1 MSSSILWHTLK
12 KEAIWRELETSQQGL
27 DLSETLA
34 RLKKFGPN
42 TLPNRK
48 RRGLSHLLWDQISN
62 PLIGI
67 LFIALLATLFLR
79 DHGDAVVIAAAVVI
93 NVFIGLVQEYKA
105 EKSLAELRSL
115 LAPKARVRR
124 EGNEREIAAI
134 DVVPGDILILHPGDR
149 IPADARIIE
158 SFALEVNEA
167 TLTGE
172 SLPINKTEHVLKDGL
187 VLAERKNMVYTG
199 TVAVA
204 GEGEAVVVATALE
217 TELGKIARTLRE
229 LPDER
234 TPLQKKLTSL
244 SWQIGAL
251 VLFLS
256 AILFIVGL
264 SYNHSLLEMFLV
276 AVALAVAAIPE
287 GLVVAVTAILAVGMR
302 RLLGKRALVR
312 KLVAAETLGAT
323 TVICTDKTGTLT
335 EGEMRAVKIITEPET
350 IEVAGEFLHD
360 GWPLPVK
367 HLLETLVLGTNAVV
381 EDPEAPPEQWKIL
394 GTFTERALL
403 QLVGRAGLRP
413 DILRQASPLLDDLPF
428 TSTQKFQAAL
438 RRHGETH
445 LLHWVGA
452 PERVLAFCDLKPSAQ
467 TAWLKRFETL
477 AGEGYRLVGVARRA
491 VHTEKKTFEDLGE
504 FKMSGG
510 EWLGAVALR
519 DPVRTGMRE
528 VLDEAARA
536 GITTVMVTGDHPA
549 TAFSIAKDLGLAVS
563 PSQVLSGERLSEMS
577 EAELVERVRGIR
589 VYARVSPEDKLK
601 IVGAWQALGEVVAM
615 TGDGVNDTPALSKA
629 DIGIAVGTGTD
640 LAKETADLVLLD
652 NNFQT
657 IVAAVKE
664 GRVIYDNIRKVA
676 LYLLADSFAGVVLIA
691 VAIIIGLPLPLLAT
705 QILWLNMIGDGLP
718 AVALTLDPA
727 DGDVLARRPVRLN
740 EPILNRARLAMI
752 AITSLVIGLGSLLIF
767 KLLIGVG
774 EDVVL
779 ARTLTF
785 AIFGSASLWY
795 VFSCRNREAS
805 ILSSYFWSNTWL
817 ILAVAVSFGLLIGGI
832 YLPVLQR
839 LLGTVALPSAS
850 WGIVLGF
857 SLALVTILELIK
869 WWGGKLRIRQIS
881 G

>member
-1 MSSSILWHTLK
+1 MSTILWHTLN
-12 KEAIWRELETSQQGL
+12 KEAIWRELQTSPKGL
-27 DLSETLA
+27 DLGEA
-34 RLKKFGPN
+34 QERLKKIGLN
-42 TLPNRK
+42 TLPSRK
-48 RRGLSHLLWDQISN
+48 RRGLLHLLLDQVAN

-67 LFIALLATLFLR
+67 LLMALAVTLFLR
-79 DHGDAVVIAAAVVI
+79 DRGDAMVIAVAVVI

-105 EKSLAELRSL
+105 EKSLAALRSL

-124 EGNEREIAAI
+124 EDHERETSATE
-134 DVVPGDILILHPGDR
+134 VVPGDILILHPGDR
-149 IPADARIIE
+149 VPADARVVE
-158 SFALEVNEA
+158 SFELEVNEA

-172 SLPINKTEHVLKDGL
+172 SLPTVKTEHVLKNGL

-199 TVAVA
+199 TVVVA
-204 GEGEAVVVATALE
+204 GEGEAVVVATGLE
-217 TELGKIARTLRE
+217 TELGLIAKTLRE
-229 LPDER
+229 LPDEP

-251 VLFLS
+251 VLLLS
-256 AILFIVGL
+256 AILLVVGL

-302 RLLGKRALVR
+302 RLLGKQALVR

-335 EGEMRAVKIITEPET
+335 EGEMRAVKIITESAT
-350 IEVAGEFLHD
+350 IEVVGEFLHD
-360 GWPLPVK
+360 GWPLAAR

-381 EDPEAPPEQWKIL
+381 EDPEAPPEQWRIL

-413 DILRQASPLLDDLPF
+413 DTLRQAFPLLDDLPF
-428 TSTQKFQAAL
+428 TSTQKFQATL
-438 RRHGETH
+438 CRHGGTH
-445 LLHWVGA
+445 LVHWVGA
-452 PERVLAFCDLKPSAQ
+452 PERLIAFCEMSQSTRA
-467 TAWLKRFETL
+467 AWLKRFEIL
-477 AGEGYRLVGVARRA
+477 ADEGYRLVGVARRS
-491 VHTEKKTFEDLGE
+491 VHTEKKTFNELGE
-504 FKMSGG
+504 LKQSGG
-510 EWLGAVALR
+510 EWLGLVALR

-528 VLDEAARA
+528 ILGEAARA
-536 GITTVMVTGDHPA
+536 GITTIMVTGDHPG
-549 TAFSIAKDLGLAVS
+549 TAFSVAKDLGLAVS
-563 PSQVLSGERLSEMS
+563 PVQVLSGERLSEMS
-577 EAELVERVRGIR
+577 EAELVSRVRDIR

-615 TGDGVNDTPALSKA
+615 TGDGVNDAPALSKA

-676 LYLLADSFAGVVLIA
+676 LYLLADSFAAVVLVA
-691 VAIIIGLPLPLLAT
+691 VAIIIGLPLPLFAT

-727 DGDVLARRPVRLN
+727 DGDVLARLPVRLA
-740 EPILNRARLAMI
+740 EPILDRSRLVMI
-752 AITSLVIGLGSLLIF
+752 AITSLIIGLGSLLIF
-767 KLLIGVG
+767 KLLLGLG
-774 EDVVL
+774 EDVNF

-795 VFSCRNREAS
+795 VFSCRSREAS
-805 ILSSYFWSNTWL
+805 VLSFYFWSNTWL
-817 ILAVAVSFGLLIGGI
+817 ILAVAISFGLLVGGI
-832 YLPVLQR
+832 YLPVLQT
-839 LLGTVALPSAS
+839 LLGTVPLPPAS

-869 WWGGKLRIRQIS
+869 WWGKKLRIRQVL

>member
-1 MSSSILWHTLK
+1 MLWHTLN
-12 KEAIWRELETSQQGL
+12 KETIWRELQTSPKGL
-27 DLSETLA
+27 EAGESLG
-34 RLKKFGPN
+34 RLKKFGQN
-42 TLPNRK
+42 TLPSRK
-48 RRGLSHLLWDQISN
+48 RRGLLHLLLDQVAN

-67 LFIALLATLFLR
+67 LLVALTATLFLR
-79 DHGDAVVIAAAVVI
+79 DHEDALVIAAAVVI
-93 NVFIGLVQEYKA
+93 NVFIGLIQEYKA

-124 EGNEREIAAI
+124 EDHEREIAATE
-134 DVVPGDILILHPGDR
+134 VVPGDILILHPGDHVA
-149 IPADARIIE
+149 ADARVIE
-158 SFALEVNEA
+158 SFELEVNEA

-172 SLPINKTEHVLKDGL
+172 SVPVVKTDRILKDGL
-187 VLAERKNMVYTG
+187 VLAERKNMIYTG
-199 TVAVA
+199 TVVVA
-204 GEGEAVVVATALE
+204 GEGEAVAVATGLE
-217 TELGKIARTLRE
+217 TELGSIAKTLRE
-229 LPDER
+229 LPDEP

-251 VLFLS
+251 VLLLS
-256 AILFIVGL
+256 AILLVVGL

-302 RLLGKRALVR
+302 RLLAKQALVR

-335 EGEMRAVKIITEPET
+335 EGEMRAVKIITEPAT
-350 IEVAGEFLHD
+350 VEVVGEFLHD

-413 DILRQASPLLDDLPF
+413 DILRQDFTLLDDLPF
-428 TSTQKFQAAL
+428 TSTQKFQATL
-438 RRHGETH
+438 RRHGESH
-445 LLHWVGA
+445 ILHWVGA
-452 PERVLAFCDLKPSAQ
+452 PDRLIMFCDLTPTDRAS
-467 TAWLKRFETL
+467 WLKRFEAL

-491 VHTEKKTFEDLGE
+491 VHTEKKAFSDLGE
-504 FKMSGG
+504 LKQSGG
-510 EWLGAVALR
+510 EWLGVVALR

-528 VLDEAARA
+528 VLDQAARA

-549 TAFSIAKDLGLAVS
+549 TAYSVAKDLGLAVS
-563 PSQVLSGERLSEMS
+563 PTQVLSGDRLSEMS
-577 EAELVERVRGIR
+577 EADLVERVRGIR

-657 IVAAVKE
+657 IVEAVKE

-727 DGDVLARRPVRLN
+727 DGDVLARRPVRLA
-740 EPILNRARLAMI
+740 EPILNRSRLAMI

-767 KLLIGVG
+767 KLLLGLG
-774 EDVVL
+774 EDVDF

-795 VFSCRNREAS
+795 VFTCRNREQS

-817 ILAVAVSFGLLIGGI
+817 ILAVALSFGLLVGGI
-832 YLPVLQR
+832 YLPVLQA
-839 LLGTVALPSAS
+839 LLGTVALPPAS

-857 SLALVTILELIK
+857 SLVLVAILEMIK
-869 WWGGKLRIRQIS
+869 WWGGKLRIRQVS